1 MSILGRIFGKSGRKE
16 EPHTKAPEQRAMKKK
31 TPRRY
36 VGNFLLRSGR
46 TATRHDLKCL
56 EICGARIPM
65 LLASY
70 ADRKRYI
77 QETERRKARMQHAKN
92 A

>member
-16 EPHTKAPEQRAMKKK
+16 EPHTKAPEQRKKQQK
-31 TPRRY
+31 GKPPRY
-36 VGNFLLRSGR
+36 HLKAGR
-46 TATRHDLKCL
+46 TVTRHDLKCL